1 MFMLCVHEYLV
12 TFLLIDKGEIIQMC
26 TNRLM
31 NKQNI
36 IYPYNGTIF
45 AHEKEQS
52 TNTQYN
58 LNKQWKQYSKSK
70 KPVTKDNNYDSIH
83 MSI

>member
-1 MFMLCVHEYLV
+1 
-12 TFLLIDKGEIIQMC
+12 MC

-45 AHEKEQS
+45 ALEKEQS

-58 LNKQWKQYSKSK
+58 LDKQWKQYSKSK
-70 KPVTKDNNYDSIH
+70 KPVTKDNNYMIPFMVSRKVDYSFLSGTDVVWEWYIAG
-83 MSI
+83 